1 MSYETSNAGERYIA
15 IENNLENLR
24 LENFASEEK
33 DQPFLKQQELIQAE
47 LEYER
52 EATKVDSIMNDM
64 HATYQLIKRSI
75 DICKNSENE
84 GVKLLSLEWQTIPD
98 LRLDEKSLLMQLETV
113 CRNAEIF
120 PSYDATKA
128 SLRRGQAIDL
138 MLSAN
143 GKSPVL
149 LCLSEAEQLE
159 IGNQIMMLIEGRVG
173 SFEGAINFVESMG
186 KLSTLGI
193 TDQIEQLTSQP
204 QRNSLDI
211 SNKLRPYLGK
221 MHEKS

>member
-1 MSYETSNAGERYIA
+1 
-15 IENNLENLR
+15 
-24 LENFASEEK
+24 
-33 DQPFLKQQELIQAE
+33 
-47 LEYER
+47 
-52 EATKVDSIMNDM
+52 
-64 HATYQLIKRSI
+64 
-75 DICKNSENE
+75 
-84 GVKLLSLEWQTIPD
+84 
-98 LRLDEKSLLMQLETV
+98 
-113 CRNAEIF
+113 
-120 PSYDATKA
+120 
-128 SLRRGQAIDL
+128 